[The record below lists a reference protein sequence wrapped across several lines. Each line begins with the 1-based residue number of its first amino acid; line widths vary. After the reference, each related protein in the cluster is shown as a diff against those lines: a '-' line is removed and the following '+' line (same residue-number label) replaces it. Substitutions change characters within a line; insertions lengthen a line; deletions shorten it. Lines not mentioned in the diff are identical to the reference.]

1 MTFLP
6 ELVVAVVRVV
16 GEVGLP
22 TTRTTPTTRTRAP
35 GREVVLRRG
44 YRRGVKSSSEGIV
57 MNEQEKRPDEQDDAN
72 DPKTA
77 PVDGPGGDEG
87 EGGLG
92 STSQGSPGEVEGGG
106 TSGA

>member
-1 MTFLP
+1 MAT
-6 ELVVAVVRVV
+6 EKQD
-16 GEVGLP
+16 
-22 TTRTTPTTRTRAP
+22 RT
-35 GREVVLRRG
+35 
-44 YRRGVKSSSEGIV
+44 
-57 MNEQEKRPDEQDDAN
+57 QEPDDAN

-92 STSQGSPGEVEGGG
+92 STSQDSPGEVEGGG

>member
-1 MTFLP
+1 
-6 ELVVAVVRVV
+6 
-16 GEVGLP
+16 
-22 TTRTTPTTRTRAP
+22 
-35 GREVVLRRG
+35 
-44 YRRGVKSSSEGIV
+44 
-57 MNEQEKRPDEQDDAN
+57 MNEKRDQASDDSN

-92 STSQGSPGEVEGGG
+92 ATSQDSPGEVEGGG